1 MVHKQQ
7 ASEQDRKQF
16 YRFISSRMT
25 AANMNLPHTKD
36 GTLDYKTL
44 GNMISASLLGEVVY
58 ANAVDREHCRDPA
71 TLISSPT
78 SDMWQ
83 FYYKENDVVVL
94 KKKIP
99 HSKMCCFMGRGVID
113 APMENVVS
121 YLQKFQNRLEYDETL
136 LQLEVCQQF
145 SDNDWL
151 LYMAHKAK
159 QCFFTKYRDFLYYC
173 RTSFVDGK
181 YVQSD
186 LSVED
191 KDYPHRPPYIRGE
204 MKQGTGWVV
213 EKYNDSE
220 CSSLVS
226 YVAHLDLK
234 ELPPVIANRVLR
246 RQPMAIK
253 YIRERVMKPKVP
265 LNFDAAFIDSSQLQ
279 FSEEDQKYEE
289 YTSMNEFIEN
299 IDIVDTKKKES
310 TNKRKVKINIEGD
323 TSSEEVVRPRFYTNS
338 LPDLNDQEVNGS
350 PSCAS
355 SYYSARASSVEVT
368 VAIIEPNITT
378 INGTTSDSKEEAT
391 SSAAG
396 ENGVIN
402 EELSVKAMQAN
413 SVAQE
418 FPSYNQWSGN
428 GGEVPIENSPNDGHN
443 LTTT

>member
-1 MVHKQQ
+1 
-7 ASEQDRKQF
+7 
-16 YRFISSRMT
+16 
-25 AANMNLPHTKD
+25 
-36 GTLDYKTL
+36 
-44 GNMISASLLGEVVY
+44 
-58 ANAVDREHCRDPA
+58 
-71 TLISSPT
+71 
-78 SDMWQ
+78 
-83 FYYKENDVVVL
+83 
-94 KKKIP
+94 
-99 HSKMCCFMGRGVID
+99 
-113 APMENVVS
+113 
-121 YLQKFQNRLEYDETL
+121 
-136 LQLEVCQQF
+136 
-145 SDNDWL
+145 
-151 LYMAHKAK
+151 
-159 QCFFTKYRDFLYYC
+159 
-173 RTSFVDGK
+173 
-181 YVQSD
+181 
-186 LSVED
+186 
-191 KDYPHRPPYIRGE
+191 
-204 MKQGTGWVV
+204 
-213 EKYNDSE
+213 
-220 CSSLVS
+220 
-226 YVAHLDLK
+226 
-234 ELPPVIANRVLR
+234 
-246 RQPMAIK
+246 
-253 YIRERVMKPKVP
+253 MKPKVP